1 MIPAAVLFVL
11 TYVLMMTFGKYRPY
25 IALVSG
31 LVYVLTGCCRF
42 RSFPAAWI
50 SMCC

>member
-31 LVYVLTGCCRF
+31 LVYVLTSVWLT
-42 RSFPAAWI
+42 RS
-50 SMCC
+50 

>member
-11 TYVLMMTFGKYRPY
+11 TYVLMMTFGKYRPI
-25 IALVSG
+25 IALASG
-31 LVYVLTGCCRF
+31 LVYVLTGMLPV
-42 RSFPAAWI
+42 SELPGSLD